1 MSTDA
6 ERGREDLLALIEDLR
21 KRLDTMEKHVKA
33 LPPGDV
39 DLAVMRSIWEPC
51 NSWHW
56 NGEEDGTLEKFVE
69 VLVQGATV
77 TTRTRSSTLSRSR
90 PVVVALSADDEGFPT
105 GCVAPVAELA

>member
-21 KRLDTMEKHVKA
+21 KRLDAMEEHVNA

-39 DLAVMRSIWEPC
+39 DLAVMRSIWQQ
-51 NSWHW
+51 NIAWHW

-69 VLVQGATV
+69 VLVQGVTV
-77 TTRTRSSTLSRSR
+77 KPERVIEEYLAAWHQSTRYDS
-90 PVVVALSADDEGFPT
+90 DEI
-105 GCVAPVAELA
+105 LDL

>member
-39 DLAVMRSIWEPC
+39 DLAVMRSIWEP
-51 NSWHW
+51 
-56 NGEEDGTLEKFVE
+56 
-69 VLVQGATV
+69 
-77 TTRTRSSTLSRSR
+77 
-90 PVVVALSADDEGFPT
+90 
-105 GCVAPVAELA
+105 